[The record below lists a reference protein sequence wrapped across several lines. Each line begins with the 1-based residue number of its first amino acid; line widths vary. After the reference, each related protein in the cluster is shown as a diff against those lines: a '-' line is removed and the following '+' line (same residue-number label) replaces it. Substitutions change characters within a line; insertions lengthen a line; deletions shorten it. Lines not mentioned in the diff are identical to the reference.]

1 MNFLIKNLV
10 YKSGHKEG
18 NFENN
23 IINGVSFCK
32 SILLLP

>member
-23 IINGVSFCK
+23 IYVENFCQ